1 MILNNLIPK
10 TGELIDI
17 LPTLISTVLCIT
29 ALLVVSG
36 SRLSKSKTLLVIIPY
51 TLLIMALNGSFFKDR
66 GNKSFENWFIISV
79 FFPEAI
85 ITSVIGKRRGISL
98 ITGILNAYLAFY
110 LIFIV
115 ESISFALFK
124 ESLLNTLIVYSISF
138 PLVIIYLWYFYNKLH
153 HTMETV
159 LKNNMWILL
168 LYGALL
174 IIEIRMYQYILEITD
189 RMHFRVEIF
198 GFAILSTYI
207 ISITGFNV
215 LLNNYNRKVK
225 EITDSAILKRQ
236 IDIISDEAKH
246 REEKE
251 NHLKILRHDMKH
263 LLIVV
268 SQLIQNNENEKAIT
282 MLQEFEKDITDT
294 KLTIFCN
301 EPIINS
307 VLEYYN
313 HQCIQ
318 KNIKFYVQVDDFESL
333 IKVPINDFAIVISN
347 CLDNAIKATEK
358 LKDNAFISFKLRN
371 NKDRLVLQIKNKY
384 ANKIDLDEN
393 NLPTNREEE
402 HGFGTKSID
411 QFVKANNL
419 TLDYTITKNYFTIS
433 ILF

>member
-1 MILNNLIPK
+1 
-10 TGELIDI
+10 
-17 LPTLISTVLCIT
+17 
-29 ALLVVSG
+29 
-36 SRLSKSKTLLVIIPY
+36 
-51 TLLIMALNGSFFKDR
+51 
-66 GNKSFENWFIISV
+66 
-79 FFPEAI
+79 
-85 ITSVIGKRRGISL
+85 
-98 ITGILNAYLAFY
+98 
-110 LIFIV
+110 
-115 ESISFALFK
+115 
-124 ESLLNTLIVYSISF
+124 
-138 PLVIIYLWYFYNKLH
+138 
-153 HTMETV
+153 
-159 LKNNMWILL
+159 
-168 LYGALL
+168 
-174 IIEIRMYQYILEITD
+174 MYQYILEITD

-402 HGFGTKSID
+402 HGFGTKSIE